1 MSSFGFNEEYIELSH
16 IHLAV
21 TGKREAPF
29 CPEPLHRKLY
39 CCIQEIKILQR
50 TEIDFLSQYF

>member
-1 MSSFGFNEEYIELSH
+1 MSSFGFNEENIELSH

-21 TGKREAPF
+21 KGKREAPF

-50 TEIDFLSQYF
+50 TEIDFHS